1 MKWKDLKIGRK
12 LSIAFG
18 VIILLTLVSGLYG
31 IVQFYKV
38 EVKSKQ
44 LTDEYLP
51 LSDVSTK
58 INATAQK
65 AMYAQRGYRYTLS
78 DTFLKEGQ
86 EHLDGLRKLLTEAR
100 ALSQKYSSLS
110 QFGKVIDDTE
120 AALNEYQAYFDE
132 TVAKNTIIIANK
144 KDIEGLKEGYLG
156 KLDGYIGIQGGLFE
170 REASAGGARGERFR
184 KYTYSREAQKLSM
197 IGFEKFYLS
206 DIKDNPGM
214 LSEASELFKG
224 AKSLFEKLETENHP
238 EEQKVMI
245 TELKNN
251 SDVFAGLMFENSG
264 AAERVKELGT
274 LRRESSNQLLENFYS
289 VSVEGMEA
297 TRGVAND
304 SIDAVQ
310 SARGGVIAGLFISV
324 IMAIIF
330 AVFITRGIVGNL
342 KKGVGF
348 AKRVADGDLNADIDI
363 DQQDEIGVLAE
374 ALKQMLEKLRSVI
387 SAVQDGTMAIANA
400 SDEISSSAGSIAQG
414 ANEQAASVEEVS
426 ASMEEMVSSIEINT
440 NSARQT
446 EKISVN
452 AVTKLREGA
461 DVTAEAVQLI
471 RKIAEKI
478 TIINEIANKTNILAL
493 NAAVEAARAGEHGKG
508 FAVVAA
514 EVRKLAE
521 GSQAAAQE
529 IEGLSAQ
536 GVSVSDLAG
545 QKLRDLVPEVERT
558 ASLVQEIAAASIE
571 QNTGSQQVNSA
582 ILQLNNVTQSN
593 ASSAEE
599 MASSSEVLTEQ
610 AERLKET
617 IAYFK
622 L

>member
-1 MKWKDLKIGRK
+1 
-12 LSIAFG
+12 
-18 VIILLTLVSGLYG
+18 
-31 IVQFYKV
+31 
-38 EVKSKQ
+38 
-44 LTDEYLP
+44 
-51 LSDVSTK
+51 
-58 INATAQK
+58 
-65 AMYAQRGYRYTLS
+65 
-78 DTFLKEGQ
+78 
-86 EHLDGLRKLLTEAR
+86 
-100 ALSQKYSSLS
+100 
-110 QFGKVIDDTE
+110 
-120 AALNEYQAYFDE
+120 
-132 TVAKNTIIIANK
+132 
-144 KDIEGLKEGYLG
+144 
-156 KLDGYIGIQGGLFE
+156 
-170 REASAGGARGERFR
+170 
-184 KYTYSREAQKLSM
+184 
-197 IGFEKFYLS
+197 
-206 DIKDNPGM
+206 
-214 LSEASELFKG
+214 
-224 AKSLFEKLETENHP
+224 EKLETEKHP
-238 EEQKVMI
+238 EDQAVMI

-264 AAERVKELGT
+264 AAARVKELGT

-297 TRGVAND
+297 TKGVAND
-304 SIDAVQ
+304 SINAVQ
-310 SARGGVIAGLFISV
+310 TANGAVIAGLFISIIV
-324 IMAIIF
+324 AIIF

-342 KKGVGF
+342 RKGVGF

-363 DQQDEIGVLAE
+363 DQQDEIGLLAE
-374 ALKQMLEKLRSVI
+374 ALKQMLDKLRSVI
-387 SAVQDGTMAIANA
+387 QAVQEGTMAIANA
-400 SDEISSSAGSIAQG
+400 SDEISSSAGSIAEG
-414 ANEQAASVEEVS
+414 ANEQASSVEEVS
-426 ASMEEMVSSIEINT
+426 SSMEEMVSSIEINM

-471 RKIAEKI
+471 RMIADKI

-521 GSQAAAQE
+521 GSQAAAKE
-529 IEGLSAQ
+529 IESLSAK

-593 ASSAEE
+593 ASSAEQ

-610 AERLKET
+610 AERLKDT